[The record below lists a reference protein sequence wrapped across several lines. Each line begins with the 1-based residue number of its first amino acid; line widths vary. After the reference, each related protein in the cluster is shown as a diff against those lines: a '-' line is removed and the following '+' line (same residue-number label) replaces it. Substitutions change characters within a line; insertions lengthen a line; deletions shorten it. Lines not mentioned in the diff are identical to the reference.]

1 MISVEDWALIRR
13 LVADGVPQRQV
24 ARDLGIGRAT
34 VARAVASDGPPKYE
48 RPAVPTSFTP
58 FEPLVR
64 QLLVTTPDMPAT
76 VIAERVGW
84 IGSIT
89 WFREHV
95 RRLRPEHRPVD
106 PSDRLTWLAGDAA
119 QCDLWFP
126 PKKIPLEDGTT
137 ALLPVM
143 VITCAHSRFMVAKMI
158 PTRHTQDL
166 LLAMWLL
173 LQQLGRVPR
182 RLIWDNESGIGR
194 GKRHA
199 EGVGAFTGT
208 LATTLQR
215 LKPYDPESK
224 GIVERRNGF
233 FETSFMPGRDFASP
247 ADFDAQF
254 TDWLSKAN
262 ARVVRTI
269 KARPVDLLDA
279 DRAAMLPLPPVAPVV
294 GWVNRVR
301 LGRDYYV
308 RVDSNDY
315 SVDPNV
321 IGRFVDVHADLSRV
335 QVRHDGRLVAAH
347 DRVWARGMTITDPA
361 HVAAAKVLREQF
373 QLPRPAADPHQEVDR
388 DLTRDLADYDRAFGL
403 IDGGLA
409 DGVADGLSDGE
420 VA

>member
-1 MISVEDWALIRR
+1 MEDWALIRR

-34 VARAVASDGPPKYE
+34 VVRAVASDGPPKYE

-58 FEPLVR
+58 FELAVR

-84 IGSIT
+84 TGSIT

-126 PKKIPLEDGTT
+126 PRKIPLEDGST

-143 VITCAHSRFMVAKMI
+143 VITAAHSRFMVAKMI

-199 EGVGAFTGT
+199 DGVGAFTGT
-208 LATTLQR
+208 LATTLVR

-224 GIVERRNGF
+224 GLVERRNGF
-233 FETSFMPGRDFASP
+233 FETSFMPGRDFTSP
-247 ADFDAQF
+247 ADFDAQLGN
-254 TDWLSKAN
+254 WLGLAN

-308 RVDSNDY
+308 RLDSNDY

-321 IGRFVDVHADLSRV
+321 IGRFVDVHADLARV
-335 QVRHDGRLVAAH
+335 EVRHEGRLVAAH
-347 DRVWARGMTITDPA
+347 DRVWARGITITDPA
-361 HVAAAKVLREQF
+361 HVAAAKVLREQY
-373 QLPRPAADPHQEVDR
+373 QLPRPVDPDEELGG

-403 IDGGLA
+403 IDGGFT
-409 DGVADGLSDGE
+409 DGVADGLSDGA

>member
-1 MISVEDWALIRR
+1 MEDWALIRR

-24 ARDLGIGRAT
+24 ARDLGVGRST
-34 VARAVASDGPPKYE
+34 VARAVAADGPPKYE
-48 RPAVPTSFTP
+48 RPPVPTSFTA
-58 FEPLVR
+58 FEPAVR
-64 QLLVTTPDMPAT
+64 QLLAKTPDMPAT

-84 IGSIT
+84 SGSIT
-89 WFREHV
+89 WFRDHV

-106 PSDRLTWLAGDAA
+106 PSDRLTWLPGDAA

-126 PKKIPLEDGTT
+126 PKKIPLEDGTRT
-137 ALLPVM
+137 LLPVM
-143 VITCAHSRFMVAKMI
+143 VITAAHSRFMVGQMI

-166 LLAMWLL
+166 LLGMWMLVQL
-173 LQQLGRVPR
+173 LGRVPR
-182 RLIWDNESGIGR
+182 RLIWDNEFGIGR

-233 FETSFMPGRDFASP
+233 FETSFMPGRDFTSP

-254 TDWLSKAN
+254 ADWLTKAN
-262 ARVVRTI
+262 TRIVRTI
-269 KARPVDLLDA
+269 KTRPVDLLDA
-279 DRAAMLPLPPVAPVV
+279 DRAAMLPLPPVAPAV

-301 LGRDYYV
+301 LGRDYYI
-308 RVDSNDY
+308 RIDSSDY
-315 SVDPNV
+315 SVDPAV
-321 IGRFVDVHADLSRV
+321 IGRFVDVTADLSHV
-335 QVRHDGRLVAAH
+335 EVRHEGRLVAAH

-373 QLPRPAADPHQEVDR
+373 QRPRPPSDPHDG
-388 DLTRDLADYDRAFGL
+388 LARDLADYDRAFGL
-403 IDGGLA
+403 IDGRLTDGPA
-409 DGVADGLSDGE
+409 DGEE